1 MFSLIACIGKNRELG
16 KNGQLIFHLK
26 KDMDFFQKTTLNH
39 RVVMGRKTWESLP
52 QKLQNRKNIV
62 ISRHDFKG
70 PDLIIHSVE
79 QFIRENQN
87 TSEEIFII
95 GGSQIY
101 QTFLP
106 VAKKIYLT
114 EVDAEDSAADA
125 FFPEFNLEQYASD
138 IIKEGTEKG
147 LNFKIVK
154 YTRTT
159 DKTYQ

>member
-39 RVVMGRKTWESLP
+39 KVVMGRKTWESLP
-52 QKLQNRKNIV
+52 HKLQNRENIV

-70 PDLIIHSVE
+70 PDCIIHDIK
-79 QFIRENQN
+79 QFIKENQD
-87 TSEEIFII
+87 TSEEILII

-114 EVDAEDSAADA
+114 EVDANEPAADA
-125 FFPEFNLEQYASD
+125 FFPEFNRNNFSS
-138 IIKEGTEKG
+138 IIIEKGTE
-147 LNFKIVK
+147 NHFK
-154 YTRTT
+154 
-159 DKTYQ
+159 YQIIRYNRDI